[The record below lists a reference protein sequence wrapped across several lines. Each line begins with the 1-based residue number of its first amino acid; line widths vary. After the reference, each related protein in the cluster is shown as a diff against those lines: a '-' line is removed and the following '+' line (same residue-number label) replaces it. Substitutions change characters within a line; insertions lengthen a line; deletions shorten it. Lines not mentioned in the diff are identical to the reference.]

1 LTWFLQRTKVDFIL
15 LLLHYVTC
23 VGFAQSLCPFYGIS
37 SVILSI
43 LLKWIYCTF
52 KKNHSMQN
60 FGIYIIGDEILS
72 GKRKDAHLSKIIELL
87 SARGL
92 QLAWANYLGDIP
104 EQITSSLK
112 ASMARGDV
120 VFSFGGIG
128 ATPDDFTRQCAADA
142 AGVAIERH
150 VGAVAEI
157 EAQYGESAYPKRV
170 LMADFPK
177 GCDLIPNPINRVAGF
192 SIHQHYFVPGFPEM
206 AHPMVEWVLETYY
219 SHLFHKQNYVEDS
232 ILVSEAG
239 ESDLIDLMNHM
250 LSQYPMLKL
259 FSLPKSNQ
267 RRTTELGMKGESEQV
282 KLAMDAL
289 KSGVT
294 ALGYPWANI

>member
-1 LTWFLQRTKVDFIL
+1 MNPTI
-15 LLLHYVTC
+15 
-23 VGFAQSLCPFYGIS
+23 
-37 SVILSI
+37 
-43 LLKWIYCTF
+43 
-52 KKNHSMQN
+52 
-60 FGIYIIGDEILS
+60 GIYIIGDEILS
-72 GKRKDAHLSKIIELL
+72 GKRQDKHLTKVIELL
-87 SARGL
+87 TARGL

-112 ASMARGDV
+112 ASMARGDI

-142 AGVAIERH
+142 AGVSIERH
-150 VGAVAEI
+150 AGAVTEI

-219 SHLFHKQNYVEDS
+219 SHLFHTQNYVEDS

>member
-1 LTWFLQRTKVDFIL
+1 M
-15 LLLHYVTC
+15 
-23 VGFAQSLCPFYGIS
+23 
-37 SVILSI
+37 
-43 LLKWIYCTF
+43 
-52 KKNHSMQN
+52 NQN

-72 GKRKDAHLSKIIELL
+72 GKRKDAHLSKVIELL
-87 SARGL
+87 SMRGL
-92 QLAWANYLGDIP
+92 QLSWANYLGDIP
-104 EQITSSLK
+104 DQITSSLK
-112 ASMARGDV
+112 ASMAQSKEYGDI

-150 VGAVAEI
+150 SGAVAEI

-206 AHPMVEWVLETYY
+206 SHPMVEWVLETHY
-219 SHLFHKQNYVEDS
+219 SHLFHTQNYVENS

-239 ESDLIDLMNHM
+239 ESDLIDLMQQM

-267 RRTTELGMKGESEQV
+267 RRMTELGMKGEAEQV
-282 KLAMDAL
+282 ELAMKTL
-289 KSGVT
+289 KAGVT
-294 ALGYPWANI
+294 TLGYPWENV